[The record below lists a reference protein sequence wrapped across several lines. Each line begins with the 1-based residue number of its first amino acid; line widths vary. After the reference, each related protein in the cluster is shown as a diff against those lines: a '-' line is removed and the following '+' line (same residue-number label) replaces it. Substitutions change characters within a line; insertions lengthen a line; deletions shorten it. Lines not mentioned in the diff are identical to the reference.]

1 MMISI
6 SIIMILSSSINIEQI
21 EEHNSEND
29 ANK

>member
-21 EEHNSEND
+21 EEHNNEND
-29 ANK
+29 SNK